1 MKNCKKKILKYY
13 MKIRFL
19 LSDKDHIQYLSLI
32 RKFKPNNI
40 EISDRLYLETLIRLE
55 K

>member
-1 MKNCKKKILKYY
+1 
-13 MKIRFL
+13 MKIRF

-40 EISDRLYLETLIRLE
+40 ENSDRYIFRNS
-55 K
+55 